1 LSKHHVIIYKK
12 EYLVHV
18 SHEHTCFKTVLN
30 TLRLHPLLSIIALL
44 FILRYPKYMLLDKI
58 NLCITMIYQILHNH
72 LDKS

>member
-1 LSKHHVIIYKK
+1 MY
-12 EYLVHV
+12 
-18 SHEHTCFKTVLN
+18 HTCFKTVLN